1 MKKFAIAGVAAA
13 VMFVAGCNE
22 QAKKAPE
29 PELVLDTMEKKI
41 SYILGFDVAG
51 RFKQDGMTLDPAA
64 ISAALKDI
72 AEEKESRLTPEE
84 MQSVMTQYQE
94 KQMAKQQEA
103 IEKARVES
111 EKAGEENLAAGAA
124 FLAENAK
131 KEGVTATESGLQY
144 EVMTEGS
151 GPKPTVDDTVQVHY
165 AGTLI
170 DGTEFDSSVARGE
183 PATFKVTQVIPGWTE
198 VLQLMPE
205 GSKWKVYIPANL
217 AYGPGGTGGVI
228 GPNATLV
235 FEVELLK
242 VNP

>member
-13 VMFVAGCNE
+13 VMLVAGCNE

-29 PELVLDTMEKKI
+29 QELVLDTMEKKI
-41 SYILGFDVAG
+41 SYILGYDVAG
-51 RFKQDGMTLDPAA
+51 RFKQDEMSLDAAA
-64 ISAALKDI
+64 ISAAVKDI
-72 AEEKESRLTPEE
+72 AEDKQSRLTPEE

-103 IEKARVES
+103 IEKARIES
-111 EKAGEENLAAGAA
+111 EKAGEENLAAGQA

-131 KEGVTATESGLQY
+131 KEGMQSTESGLQY
-144 EVMTEGS
+144 EVITEGS
-151 GPKPTVDDTVQVHY
+151 GPKPTTDDAVQVHY
-165 AGTLI
+165 VGTLI

-205 GSKWKVYIPANL
+205 GSKWKVYIPSNL
-217 AYGPGGTGGVI
+217 AYGPGGTGGII

>member
-51 RFKQDGMTLDPAA
+51 RFKQDGMTLDSAA

-124 FLAENAK
+124 FLGENAK

-205 GSKWKVYIPANL
+205 GSKWKVYIPSNL